1 VGIQIRSPTRSMR
14 VNINMDSVIVEP
26 RPSSARRE
34 QSVARNL
41 ERVAW
46 LMDRA
51 LTIPGTK
58 ISVGLDAVLGLLP
71 IGGDVA
77 TGLVQVAL
85 VLVALRYYHVPK
97 SVATRMMANVL
108 LDVAVGSIPLVGDL
122 FDAGFKANTRNI
134 KLLEPYGHPPI
145 IDADYRLVPGDH
157 TIAPTSRSTPWRFI
171 LPIAAVLFTVLALV
185 MIGFITV
192 VRWLFGF

>member
-1 VGIQIRSPTRSMR
+1 MANV
-14 VNINMDSVIVEP
+14 VVEP
-26 RPSSARRE
+26 SETNLRDE
-34 QSVARNL
+34 TVARNL

-58 ISVGLDAVLGLLP
+58 ISVGLDALLGLLP

-77 TGLVQVAL
+77 TGLVQVAI
-85 VLVALRYYHVPK
+85 VLIALRHYHVPK
-97 SVATRMMANVL
+97 TVAARMMANVL
-108 LDVAVGSIPLVGDL
+108 LDVGVGSIPLLGDL

-134 KLLEPYGHPPI
+134 KLLEPYGHPGTGAGGYSRVSPTLT
-145 IDADYRLVPGDH
+145 IDRKPRG
-157 TIAPTSRSTPWRFI
+157 TPWRFI
-171 LPIAAVLFTVLALV
+171 LPIAAVLFTALALV